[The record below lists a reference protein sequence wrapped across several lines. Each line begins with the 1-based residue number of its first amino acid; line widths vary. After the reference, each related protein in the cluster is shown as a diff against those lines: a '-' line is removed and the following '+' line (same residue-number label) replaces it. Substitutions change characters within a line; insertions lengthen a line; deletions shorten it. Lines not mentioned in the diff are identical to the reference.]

1 MEVSAYFQFILALF
15 FVLGLI
21 LLIAYG
27 AKKFGMMARIT
38 INSAKSKERRLNIVE
53 ILPVD
58 ARRKLMLIRRD
69 DVEHLI
75 MLSAERDIVIERDI
89 KSVAADKTIKR
100 TDRTGIL

>member
-1 MEVSAYFQFILALF
+1 
-15 FVLGLI
+15 
-21 LLIAYG
+21 
-27 AKKFGMMARIT
+27 
-38 INSAKSKERRLNIVE
+38 
-53 ILPVD
+53 
-58 ARRKLMLIRRD
+58 MLIRRD

>member
-1 MEVSAYFQFILALF
+1 MEVSTYFQFILALF

-27 AKKFGMMARIT
+27 ARKFGLMARIT
-38 INSAKSKERRLNIVE
+38 INSAKSKDRRLNIVE

-89 KSVAADKTIKR
+89 KSTAANKIVKR
-100 TDRTGIL
+100 TDRSGIL